1 MRGLERSRLH
11 SNGDTLFFL
20 TRAILRRPPLRI
32 LLLFTIAALGLT
44 PAWAWAQAT
53 APTPNA
59 VLSLAVAPGA
69 PNQVLAGVLNSPQPA
84 AIYRSIDG
92 GVAWNNA
99 TPGLPANISITSI
112 TFDPRNARAAYAADG
127 GGGLIFRSQDG
138 GATWSEIPGF
148 RALLSAN
155 SAVGVL
161 YATVENN
168 RTVIYAGT
176 RFDGVFRSEDGGGAW
191 QQLDAGL
198 VGEARRIRSLA
209 AFEDALYAGT
219 HDGLYRLVQGATAW
233 EAVADFPA
241 NDIVFSLLAD
251 GATLYAGTSSFL
263 YAGGANRAWERAPN
277 SPSTVFYALVS
288 SGRLLVAATDNGLW
302 VGSGDAWA
310 LATVGGA
317 GYSAPVYALANTPRA
332 PRTIY
337 AGTADAWVLRS
348 DDEGLTFAGVASLGP
363 LDVAAAL
370 ATATPTPTLTPTPT
384 NTATPTLTPTDTA
397 TPTPSPTATA
407 TPTPT
412 VTRTPTPT
420 RTAVPTRTPTAT
432 RTTTPI
438 SIGLEPTATATETP
452 AIPPTPTAAEAAAE
466 AAVEAAGTP
475 AAATPDDSRSQVKGA
490 GALAAD
496 ALQRASRPEEAATA
510 TAAAALP
517 GLEPTQAASLSLPTP
532 TAPAAPTATPAPPT
546 ATATLPPPTH
556 TAAPTATATNTA
568 TPAPTSTPT
577 ATPIPID
584 VLAEVNARL
593 PALFLGA
600 IAVLGLVVMAAGVS
614 ILRGPRDI

>member
-1 MRGLERSRLH
+1 MAPGWV
-11 SNGDTLFFL
+11 
-20 TRAILRRPPLRI
+20 
-32 LLLFTIAALGLT
+32 AAQD
-44 PAWAWAQAT
+44 A
-53 APTPNA
+53 APTANP

-99 TPGLPANISITSI
+99 TPDLPANISITSLA
-112 TFDPRNARAAYAADG
+112 FDPRNARVAYAADG

-148 RALLSAN
+148 RALISAN

-161 YATVENN
+161 FTTVENN
-168 RTVIYAGT
+168 RSVLYAGT
-176 RFDGVFRSEDGGGAW
+176 RFDGVFRTEDGGATW
-191 QQLDAGL
+191 QQLDSGL

-209 AFEDALYAGT
+209 AFDGVLYAGT
-219 HDGLYRLVQGATAW
+219 HDGLYQLALGATTW
-233 EAVADFPA
+233 EAVADFPV

-251 GATLYAGTSSFL
+251 GETLYAGTSTFL
-263 YAGGANRAWERAPN
+263 YAGGAGNGWARVPN

-288 SGRLLVAATDNGLW
+288 TGRLLVLATENGLW
-302 VGSGDAWA
+302 TGSGDAWA

-348 DDEGLTFAGVASLGP
+348 NDEGLTFAGVGALGP

-384 NTATPTLTPTDTA
+384 NTATPTNTPTETA
-397 TPTPSPTATA
+397 TPTPSPTATE

-438 SIGLEPTATATETP
+438 SIGLEPTATTTETP
-452 AIPPTPTAAEAAAE
+452 PPAVTPPP
-466 AAVEAAGTP
+466 AAVDATP
-475 AAATPDDSRSQVKGA
+475 AAARTPMRGVGA
-490 GALAAD
+490 RAAD
-496 ALQRASRPEEAATA
+496 ALLRAARPEDAATA
-510 TAAAALP
+510 TAAAALA
-517 GLEPTQAASLSLPTP
+517 GLEPAATPGVSLPTP
-532 TAPAAPTATPAPPT
+532 TPPTAPTATLVPPTASWTPAPPS
-546 ATATLPPPTH
+546 ATAPLTM
-556 TAAPTATATNTA
+556 TAIDTT
-568 TPAPTSTPT
+568 TPAPTPTST

-584 VLAEVNARL
+584 LLAEVNARL
-593 PALFLGA
+593 PVLL
-600 IAVLGLVVMAAGVS
+600 LGLMAALSLVVVAAGVA

>member
-1 MRGLERSRLH
+1 MHGM
-11 SNGDTLFFL
+11 
-20 TRAILRRPPLRI
+20 LRQRPLI
-32 LLLFTIAALGLT
+32 AVLLLLAVIAPSWAL
-44 PAWAWAQAT
+44 AQDA
-53 APTPNA
+53 APTANP

-99 TPGLPANISITSI
+99 TPDLPANISITALA
-112 TFDPRNARAAYAADG
+112 FDPRNARVAYAADG

-155 SAVGVL
+155 SAVGVV
-161 YATVENN
+161 YTVVENN
-168 RTVIYAGT
+168 RSVLYAGT
-176 RFDGVFRSEDGGGAW
+176 RFDGVFRTEDGGATW
-191 QQLDAGL
+191 QQLDSGL

-209 AFEDALYAGT
+209 AFDGALYAGT
-219 HDGLYRLVQGATAW
+219 HDGLYRLPQGAGTW
-233 EAVADFPA
+233 EPAPGFPV

-251 GATLYAGTSSFL
+251 GDALYAGTGTLL
-263 YAGGANRAWERAPN
+263 YVGGADGGWTRVPNAPTTVYYAMV
-277 SPSTVFYALVS
+277 ST
-288 SGRLLVAATDNGLW
+288 GRLLVLATENGLW
-302 VGSGDAWA
+302 TGSGDAWA

-332 PRTIY
+332 ARTIY
-337 AGTADAWVLRS
+337 AGTVDAWVLRS
-348 DDEGLTFAGVASLGP
+348 DDEGLTFAGVGAFGP

-384 NTATPTLTPTDTA
+384 ETATPTNTPTETA
-397 TPTPSPTATA
+397 TPTPSPTPTE

-438 SIGLEPTATATETP
+438 SIGLEPTVTSTETP
-452 AIPPTPTAAEAAAE
+452 TSAITLTSPPPTP
-466 AAVEAAGTP
+466 AAVD
-475 AAATPDDSRSQVKGA
+475 ATPDVARTPIRGVGDR
-490 GALAAD
+490 AAD
-496 ALQRASRPEEAATA
+496 ALLRAARPEDAATA
-510 TAAAALP
+510 TAVALA
-517 GLEPTQAASLSLPTP
+517 GLEPAAAPGVSLPTP
-532 TAPAAPTATPAPPT
+532 TPPTAPTATPAPPT
-546 ATATLPPPTH
+546 DTWTLAPPSATVPPTMTATDTV
-556 TAAPTATATNTA
+556 
-568 TPAPTSTPT
+568 TPAPTPT
-577 ATPIPID
+577 VTPIPID

-593 PALFLGA
+593 PVLLLG
-600 IAVLGLVVMAAGVS
+600 VMAALSLVVVAAGVA